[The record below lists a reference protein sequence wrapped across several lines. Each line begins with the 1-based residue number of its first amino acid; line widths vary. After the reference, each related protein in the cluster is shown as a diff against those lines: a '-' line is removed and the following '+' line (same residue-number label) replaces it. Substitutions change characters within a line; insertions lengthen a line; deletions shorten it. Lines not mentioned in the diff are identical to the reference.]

1 MLGESG
7 SSINEEE
14 DGVVPIAG
22 FASAAERAAYVAR
35 MRASPEP
42 LMLLNAVGD
51 EWGPQAVHDAI
62 VSLEPAVGDKRSARD
77 APDTS
82 SDDGC
87 RGRTEYRG
95 ISKSED
101 RDEREQAEMG
111 SKELRRDGEAH
122 NLSREERLSKRH
134 MKGEI

>member
-1 MLGESG
+1 
-7 SSINEEE
+7 
-14 DGVVPIAG
+14 
-22 FASAAERAAYVAR
+22 

-77 APDTS
+77 ARDTS

-101 RDEREQAEMG
+101 RDEREQTEMG
-111 SKELRRDGEAH
+111 SKELRRDGEAR